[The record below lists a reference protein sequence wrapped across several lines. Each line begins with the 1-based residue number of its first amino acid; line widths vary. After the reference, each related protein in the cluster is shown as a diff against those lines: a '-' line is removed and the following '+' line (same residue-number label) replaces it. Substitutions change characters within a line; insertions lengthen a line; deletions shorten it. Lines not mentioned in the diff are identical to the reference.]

1 MSDAYK
7 KAGVTDLVKLVII
20 PEAKNHF
27 ILRLE
32 NIADL
37 FDKDAASQT
46 VDLQGLL
53 DAMWKNANIK
63 APVDYTKM
71 DIKEMSL
78 TANMELKD
86 MLARKIQ
93 WKTVDDDKEGL
104 NKSKID
110 YDSDF
115 SAVKLVPQ
123 RIRTYTVAFETKA
136 ENLIQ

>member
-1 MSDAYK
+1 
-7 KAGVTDLVKLVII
+7 
-20 PEAKNHF
+20 
-27 ILRLE
+27 
-32 NIADL
+32 
-37 FDKDAASQT
+37 
-46 VDLQGLL
+46 
-53 DAMWKNANIK
+53 MWKNANIK
-63 APVDYTKM
+63 APVEYTKM
-71 DIKEMSL
+71 DIKEMSI

-93 WKTVDDDKEGL
+93 WKTVDDNKEGL
-104 NKSKID
+104 TKSKID

>member
-7 KAGVTDLVKLVII
+7 KAGITDLVKLVII

-37 FDKDAASQT
+37 FDKDAATQT

-53 DAMWKNANIK
+53 DAMWKNANLK
-63 APVDYTKM
+63 APVDYSKM
-71 DIKEMSL
+71 DIKEMSM
-78 TANMELKD
+78 TANMELKE
-86 MLARKIQ
+86 MLDRKIQ
-93 WKTVDDDKEGL
+93 WKTVDDNREDL
-104 NKSKID
+104 VKSKIN

-115 SAVKLVPQ
+115 SAVKLEPQ
-123 RIRTYTVAFETKA
+123 RIRTYTVVFETA
-136 ENLIQ
+136 TENILQ